1 MNWPTDR
8 QRMFLAIAISLM
20 LFGMFCVASYIR
32 YPTPIQSFAAL
43 EQHVGKRVTFEAT
56 FVAISKP
63 GLLIRLGE
71 TPLLVEAGMAG
82 HASWPKG
89 GDTLRVTGRVE
100 HGDGYYVESD
110 YIVRDASWDV
120 RKRRAK

>member
-71 TPLLVEAGMAG
+71 TPLLLDAGLGG
-82 HASWPKG
+82 HADWPKG

-100 HGDGYYVESD
+100 RDYGYHVQSD
-110 YIVRDASWDV
+110 YIVRDASWGF
-120 RKRRAK
+120 RKRRAE